1 MYCSHCGQPHEND
14 AKFCG
19 HCGQAIPTISDPK
32 PDQARKLYVINN
44 TRIQDHQVA
53 PVSTSWQSFSEIIQ
67 YLGTLNPLRVRKGHF
82 TRLSWFI
89 LANVAIAISVSVMS
103 GGQLVQ
109 MVPYLI
115 LFSSII
121 PFFVLLFSRWL
132 TIRSHH
138 ITLVDN
144 TVDQPI
150 VKDLYETVKQ
160 LAARAGLKKT
170 PQVGIYESAD
180 MNAFATGFSRH
191 HALVAFSSALVESM
205 DEKSIA
211 AVAAHEISHIA
222 NGDMIT
228 LTLVQSVVNTII
240 NLITIPLKLVN
251 IVAIFDRNVGAVV
264 TVIVILFRLILTAIL
279 IFLGSLVLKAFSRH
293 REFKADALAAKLL
306 DKDAMITALEHLS
319 HDTVRAPKS
328 QTAYAS
334 FKIHSPSR
342 VWDIFSTHPS
352 IERRVR
358 ALKKLS
364 TEGKY

>member
-1 MYCSHCGQPHEND
+1 MYCSQCGQPHEDD
-14 AKFCG
+14 ANFCG
-19 HCGQAIPTISDPK
+19 HCGQAISTIPIQE
-32 PDQARKLYVINN
+32 PEPVRKLYVVKNS
-44 TRIQDHQVA
+44 RIKDLQIA
-53 PVSTSWQSFSEIIQ
+53 PVSTSWQSFSEITQ
-67 YLGTLNPLRVRKGHF
+67 YLGSMNPLRVRKGHF

-89 LANVAIAISVSVMS
+89 LANVAIAVSVSIMS

-115 LFSSII
+115 LVSSIF

-132 TIRSHH
+132 AIRSHH
-138 ITLVDN
+138 ITLIDP
-144 TVDQPI
+144 TVDQPM

-205 DEKSIA
+205 DDKSIA

-240 NLITIPLKLVN
+240 NLITIPLKFVN
-251 IVAIFDRNVGAVV
+251 IVAIFDKNVGTFVKVVV
-264 TVIVILFRLILTAIL
+264 TLFRLILTAIL

-306 DKDAMITALEHLS
+306 DKGAMITALEQLS
-319 HDTVRAPKS
+319 HDIIRAPKT
-328 QTAYAS
+328 QTPYAS

-352 IERRVR
+352 IERRIK
-358 ALKKLS
+358 ALQKQ
-364 TEGKY
+364 